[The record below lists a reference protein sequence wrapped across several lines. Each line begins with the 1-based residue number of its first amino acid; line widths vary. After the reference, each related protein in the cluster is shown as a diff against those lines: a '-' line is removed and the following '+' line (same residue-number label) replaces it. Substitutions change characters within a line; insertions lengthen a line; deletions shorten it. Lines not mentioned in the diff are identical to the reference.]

1 MAIQFL
7 AGLQHGFRLRNRSQ
21 PGLAPGTVSVDP
33 ESPKP
38 VIHVIAYG
46 PQEVVEKTLASPDE
60 ILEYLNR
67 WPTVWVNV
75 DGLGDAAVLRR
86 IGEIF
91 DLHRLT
97 VEDIVNVHQRPKVER
112 YDNQLFIVTR
122 DLHQEPSLWT
132 EQISMVLGTGA
143 LVTFQEEAGDCFEA
157 VRHRLRSGHGRI
169 RGGGAGY
176 LTYALLDAIIDTYFP
191 LIEQYGDRLDELEA
205 RILKGADQ
213 ATLSEIHALKKDLL
227 RLRRTIWPQ
236 REAINSLMR
245 DEGPFFDAESKLH
258 LRDGY
263 DHCVQIIDMLEN
275 LREFSASLVD
285 LHMSSI
291 SNRLNEV
298 MKVLTIIS
306 TLFIPLSFITGIFG
320 MNFHSE
326 ASPLNMPELSW
337 YYGYPAALALMFVV
351 ALIQVYFFWRKG
363 WLRRSEKRRKKRA
376 GHAQS
381 SPGHKATNGHRNP

>member
-1 MAIQFL
+1 MAVPFIHDL
-7 AGLQHGFRLRNRSQ
+7 KRGFRFRNRSQ
-21 PGLAPGTVSVDP
+21 PGLAPGTVAVDP
-33 ESPKP
+33 QAPRP

-46 PQEVVEKTLASPDE
+46 PQELVEKTLESPEE

-75 DGLGDAAVLRR
+75 DGLGDAQVLGR

-91 DLHRLT
+91 ELHKLT

-112 YDNQLFIVTR
+112 YDNHLFIVTR
-122 DLHQEPSLWT
+122 ELHPAPSLWT
-132 EQISMVLGTGA
+132 EQIALVLSKGA
-143 LVTFQEEAGDCFEA
+143 LLTFQEHPGDCFQT
-157 VRHRLRSGHGRI
+157 VRQRLRSAHGRI
-169 RGGGAGY
+169 RGAGAGY
-176 LTYALLDAIIDTYFP
+176 LAYSLLDAIIDTYFP
-191 LIEQYGDRLDELEA
+191 LIEQHGDRLDELEA
-205 RILKGADQ
+205 RIMAGPDQ
-213 ATLSEIHALKKDLL
+213 ATLSEIHTVKKDLL

-236 REAINSLMR
+236 REAVNSLMR
-245 DEGPFFDAESKLH
+245 DEGPYFDAETRLH

-263 DHCVQIIDMLEN
+263 DHCVQVIDMLEN

-306 TLFIPLSFITGIFG
+306 TLFIPLSFITGVFG
-320 MNFHSE
+320 MNFHTD

-337 YYGYPAALALMFVV
+337 YYGYPAALALMFGV
-351 ALIQVYFFWRKG
+351 AMVQIVFFWRKG
-363 WLRRSEKRRKKRA
+363 WLKRVGKRRRKKGAAQTPPGPPSSDA
-376 GHAQS
+376 G
-381 SPGHKATNGHRNP
+381 RNP